1 MTTHE
6 GDGKSSGD
14 AVDPAL
20 DLEALRA
27 RYRAER
33 ERRVRPEGK
42 DQYVEIAGTHAHFE
56 HDPWVE
62 GDLDRAP
69 VDEELDVVLIGAG
82 FGGLLTGARLR
93 QRGIESLRIV
103 EKGGDVGGTWYWNR
117 YPGVA
122 CDVESYCYLPLIE
135 EVGTLPKQKYSP
147 GAEIF
152 AHCRALARK
161 FGLDRGALFR
171 TEVTEVRWD
180 EPSARWIVETDR
192 GDRLRARFVCM
203 AIGFL
208 EKPKLPGIP
217 GIELFEG
224 KAFHTAR
231 WDYAFTGGN
240 ADGGLDRLAD
250 KTIGVIGTGA
260 SAVQCVPHL
269 GASAKR
275 LYVFQRTPAGV
286 DVRDNRPTDLAWLKS
301 QPPGWQQR
309 RIDNFHILTAGGF
322 AEQDLVGDRWSD
334 VPHRLH
340 DAVVATGKAELSPDE
355 LRAIAE
361 RIDFEKMEEVRAHI
375 ASVVRDPATAEAL
388 KPWYRQFCKRP
399 CFHDD
404 YLPTFNRPNVTLVD
418 TQGRG
423 VERITK
429 QGVVA
434 NGREYRLDGLVFA
447 TGFEVTTE
455 YARRAGFETI
465 GRGGL
470 TLSEKWR
477 NGYRTFHGLHLHG
490 FPNCYVL
497 SLAQSGY
504 TLNFPY
510 LIDLQARHI
519 AYVIGEALDRGART
533 VEATAE
539 AEAAWCSEIAK
550 RGESFDVQFA
560 EQCTPSYYNDEGRP
574 DAKTLDRNFFV
585 GGPTEFAERLEA
597 WRAEGSMAGLALR

>member
-309 RIDNFHILTAGGF
+309 RIENFHILTAGGIRGRRTSSTIGWSGR
-322 AEQDLVGDRWSD
+322 APAPPRRGWSRPARPRSSPTELAGDRGTD
-334 VPHRLH
+334 RLRERWKSRS
-340 DAVVATGKAELSPDE
+340 APASPSVREGSRRRRRRSSPGTGSSASA
-355 LRAIAE
+355 RA
-361 RIDFEKMEEVRAHI
+361 
-375 ASVVRDPATAEAL
+375 STTTT
-388 KPWYRQFCKRP
+388 CRP
-399 CFHDD
+399 S
-404 YLPTFNRPNVTLVD
+404 
-418 TQGRG
+418 
-423 VERITK
+423 I
-429 QGVVA
+429 
-434 NGREYRLDGLVFA
+434 
-447 TGFEVTTE
+447 
-455 YARRAGFETI
+455 
-465 GRGGL
+465 
-470 TLSEKWR
+470 
-477 NGYRTFHGLHLHG
+477 
-490 FPNCYVL
+490 
-497 SLAQSGY
+497 
-504 TLNFPY
+504 
-510 LIDLQARHI
+510 
-519 AYVIGEALDRGART
+519 ART
-533 VEATAE
+533 
-539 AEAAWCSEIAK
+539 
-550 RGESFDVQFA
+550 
-560 EQCTPSYYNDEGRP
+560 
-574 DAKTLDRNFFV
+574 
-585 GGPTEFAERLEA
+585 
-597 WRAEGSMAGLALR
+597 